1 MKKIILAAAVAI
13 ALVGCETTEPQY
25 YYGDYTKAVYSYF
38 KADEVTLEEQINALQ
53 LILST
58 AEAQN
63 KPVAPG
69 FHAHLGM
76 LYFETGNPSL
86 GVQHLETEKSLF
98 PESAKYIDFLLK
110 SAKDA

>member
-1 MKKIILAAAVAI
+1 MKKILLAISLALT
-13 ALVGCETTEPQY
+13 LVGCKTTEPLY

-53 LILST
+53 LILSA

-63 KPVAPG
+63 KSVAPG

-76 LYFETGNPSL
+76 LYFETGNPTL

-98 PESAKYIDFLLK
+98 PESTQYVDFLLR
-110 SAKDA
+110 SVKDA